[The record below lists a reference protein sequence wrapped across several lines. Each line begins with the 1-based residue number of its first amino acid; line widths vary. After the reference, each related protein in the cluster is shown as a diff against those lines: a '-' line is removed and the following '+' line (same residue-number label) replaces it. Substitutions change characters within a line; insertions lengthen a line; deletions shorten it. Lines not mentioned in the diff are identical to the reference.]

1 MAKLNKRKCIH
12 CKTVF
17 QKQQPLQSACS
28 YKCAI
33 AHAKELEEKKKR
45 REWMKRKKQLRFETM
60 THKDYLKL
68 LQIAFNTFIR
78 HRDERKGCISC
89 GTSLLGKKFDAG
101 HYRSVGSSPHLRVD
115 ENNCHG
121 QCVHCN
127 RDQHGNLIEYRKRL
141 IKRIGI
147 QEVERIE
154 NYQSDLKLSIPEIQE
169 LTKHYKEKTKE
180 LIENQKEKI
189 NGKPNN

>member
-1 MAKLNKRKCIH
+1 MKKLNKRKCIH

-33 AHAKELEEKKKR
+33 AHARELEEKKKR

-89 GTSLLGKKFDAG
+89 GTDLSKRKFDAG

-121 QCVHCN
+121 QCVPCN
-127 RDQHGNLIEYRKRL
+127 QNLHGNLIEYRKRL
-141 IKRIGI
+141 IGRIGI
-147 QEVERIE
+147 DEVERIE
-154 NYQSDLKLSIPEIQE
+154 HNNSITKLSIPEIQE
-169 LTKHYKEKTKE
+169 LTRHYKVKTKE
-180 LIENQKEKI
+180 LIKNQKEKN
-189 NGKPNN
+189 NG